1 LIRRAGRAYD
11 RIVELPLGEQL
22 QTRRCP
28 HLAILLRSPEEV
40 HPAQAS
46 FYALGLRRN
55 GFVVHRALPGQG
67 DAERVALRAAG
78 LDVDM
83 FEDSGRFIVDES
95 AITEPPETWA
105 QRWTVTADEAV
116 ERGFEAVWWTGYPIR
131 PDEQLYRVA
140 LAYDRAWEACFA
152 GRPSVSLCLYIVE
165 GLDGEERRARID
177 ELTPI
182 HEALLVSEPG
192 GVVVE
197 QGRSPGGGRARG
209 RAGGRGDPAT
219 PSA

>member
-1 LIRRAGRAYD
+1 VDRFKESFRLIRRAERAYD
-11 RIVELPLGEQL
+11 RIVELPLRELL

-28 HLAILLRSPEEV
+28 HLAILLRTPKEV
-40 HPAQAS
+40 HPTQAS

-83 FEDSGRFIVDES
+83 FEDSGRFIVDET

-105 QRWTVTADEAV
+105 QRWTVTVDEAL
-116 ERGFEAVWWTGYPIR
+116 ERGFDAVWWTGYPIW
-131 PDEQLYRVA
+131 PNEQLYRVA
-140 LAYDRAWEACFA
+140 LEYDRAWEACFA

-165 GLDGEERRARID
+165 GLDGEERRARMD
-177 ELTPI
+177 DLLPI
-182 HEALLVSEPG
+182 HEALLLSEPG

-197 QGRSPGGGRARG
+197 QGRSP
-209 RAGGRGDPAT
+209 AGGR
-219 PSA
+219 SSR